1 MKHRILAA
9 ALAAAVCL
17 GIICAFVPAALAFS
31 DVTDTEMAEAVEVLS
46 GLDIVDGYS
55 DGSYHPGDS
64 LTRAQLVTFLHRAAG
79 QPGGTG

>member
-46 GLDIVDGYS
+46 GLGIVDGYS
-55 DGSYHPGDS
+55 DGSFKPHS
-64 LTRAQLVTFLHRAAG
+64 NITRG
-79 QPGGTG
+79 QMAKILFNLM